1 MAAMLAG
8 WEVTEAGRQPW
19 IVYGR
24 MTVLQ
29 AATTSGGIG
38 WSLIAT
44 VVVYLGLATA
54 LVLILRKLATG
65 APPELAGGS
74 EGPDPQGPESGAVSG
89 GTDENSSDSDTTA
102 GADLTS
108 ASPATEHTPSTSASA
123 TDTAQ
128 VIAFGP
134 HLEGA
139 PR

>member
-24 MTVLQ
+24 MTVRQ

-54 LVLILRKLATG
+54 LVLILRRLATG
-65 APPELAGGS
+65 APPALAAGDQDR
-74 EGPDPQGPESGAVSG
+74 DPQGPESPEPGS
-89 GTDENSSDSDTTA
+89 E
-102 GADLTS
+102 
-108 ASPATEHTPSTSASA
+108 SPTPSPEASSE
-123 TDTAQ
+123 
-128 VIAFGP
+128 
-134 HLEGA
+134 LEGA
-139 PR
+139 AR